1 METIGLL
8 METIGLRTLSFFS
21 RTIRVSRTNATV
33 SRRYEQGRVL
43 PPTSVVFPTAGEQP
57 AALPPAD
64 ATSIRMIDDAGTTM
78 ADCSVLGTLPL
89 FLWHDATST
98 PEDTGTTRS
107 RRGVMS
113 HLPWKQLVLLFGSV
127 GSDIR
132 RV

>member
-1 METIGLL
+1 PAIWWGHGEGDELPTPAKRIDLSCSAGRAPRGAPFMETIGLL

-64 ATSIRMIDDAGTTM
+64 AT
-78 ADCSVLGTLPL
+78 
-89 FLWHDATST
+89 
-98 PEDTGTTRS
+98 
-107 RRGVMS
+107 
-113 HLPWKQLVLLFGSV
+113 
-127 GSDIR
+127 
-132 RV
+132 